1 MISDLSIAEALS
13 PRALSLILLPTE
25 KCNFRCTYCYEDFSI
40 GRMQASVISGIKALL
55 NNRIKEIDRLSISWF
70 GGEPLLAKSVVLDIG
85 SFAHNLCNNYGVN
98 FQAGFTTNGYLLDF
112 DLFKSLLRI
121 SHVDYQITLDGDEEW
136 HNKTRVLANR
146 KPTFDVI
153 WSNLVSYK
161 RAREN
166 FSITLRLHVHRD
178 NVESLRRLKKRL
190 EKEILDDPRF
200 RIYFHKVSNL
210 SSDFVINETVL
221 KRDEYLSAIN
231 YISDGQQIQKAPVGA
246 ISEEHLDGYICY
258 AAKPN
263 SLMIRA
269 NGTIGKCTVALND
282 GQNSI
287 GRIKSDG
294 TLDIENEKLRVWM
307 NGFATLSEKTL
318 SCPLSELAKAG

>member
-1 MISDLSIAEALS
+1 M
-13 PRALSLILLPTE
+13 
-25 KCNFRCTYCYEDFSI
+25 
-40 GRMQASVISGIKALL
+40 
-55 NNRIKEIDRLSISWF
+55 
-70 GGEPLLAKSVVLDIG
+70 
-85 SFAHNLCNNYGVN
+85 
-98 FQAGFTTNGYLLDF
+98 
-112 DLFKSLLRI
+112 
-121 SHVDYQITLDGDEEW
+121 
-136 HNKTRVLANR
+136 
-146 KPTFDVI
+146 
-153 WSNLVSYK
+153 
-161 RAREN
+161 
-166 FSITLRLHVHRD
+166 
-178 NVESLRRLKKRL
+178 
-190 EKEILDDPRF
+190 
-200 RIYFHKVSNL
+200 SNL